1 MALMHP
7 TIRPPDPHPPE
18 GFTGRMPMRELV
30 QGGLLCIMD
39 RKGHTAMIE
48 EKRSGL
54 LLGVEPL
61 LGCAASRT
69 ASPSADDDSDDS
81 SDDSDRYD
89 DNQPDDNG
97 KKKP

>member
-1 MALMHP
+1 
-7 TIRPPDPHPPE
+7 
-18 GFTGRMPMRELV
+18 
-30 QGGLLCIMD
+30 
-39 RKGHTAMIE
+39 MIA

-54 LLGVEPL
+54 LLSVEPL

-81 SDDSDRYD
+81 DDSDRYD

-97 KKKP
+97 KKKS